1 MSLWPKIS
9 LAEKAS
15 ITGKSHKLLSPLDEA
30 ISEFMDANSVH
41 GASVAVSR
49 NGKLVYARGFG
60 YQDDEK
66 QQAVEP
72 GTLFRIA
79 SISKPITAVAVLQLV
94 QKKAVSLDDRVVDIL
109 ELGKASDQRWEKI
122 TVRHLL
128 HHTGGWDSKVSF
140 DPMFHARQIRRE
152 IGASFPIQ
160 HHQIIQFMMKQP
172 LDSEPGVRYAYSN
185 FGYCLLGRILEK
197 LSGESYGECVSR
209 AVMKPLGITRARLGK
224 TLLSSR
230 HEGETMYF
238 DERERT
244 GTCVVEETEQ
254 QFPWPYG
261 VWDLESMDSH
271 GGWIA
276 SAADLVRFAVDFDVP
291 RKSKLLSV
299 NLVNE
304 MFSFPSYPVDG
315 HTSELAYGLGWQVRK
330 VGPDKVNAW
339 HTGRLDGTASLL
351 VRRHDGLNWAV
362 VFNSDAN
369 PSGKYLAGLV
379 DPLMHEWVNRIRQW
393 PDHNLFSEVLRNK
406 TSS

>member
-1 MSLWPKIS
+1 
-9 LAEKAS
+9 
-15 ITGKSHKLLSPLDEA
+15 
-30 ISEFMDANSVH
+30 
-41 GASVAVSR
+41 
-49 NGKLVYARGFG
+49 
-60 YQDDEK
+60 
-66 QQAVEP
+66 
-72 GTLFRIA
+72 
-79 SISKPITAVAVLQLV
+79 
-94 QKKAVSLDDRVVDIL
+94 
-109 ELGKASDQRWEKI
+109 
-122 TVRHLL
+122 
-128 HHTGGWDSKVSF
+128 
-140 DPMFHARQIRRE
+140 
-152 IGASFPIQ
+152 
-160 HHQIIQFMMKQP
+160 
-172 LDSEPGVRYAYSN
+172 
-185 FGYCLLGRILEK
+185 
-197 LSGESYGECVSR
+197 
-209 AVMKPLGITRARLGK
+209 
-224 TLLSSR
+224 
-230 HEGETMYF
+230 MYF

-291 RKSKLLSV
+291 KKSKLLSV